1 MKEDVTIIKQ
11 SHAYKGYASTNNVEI
26 LNSFNPELQFK
37 DIESTIKNKL
47 RDLLSELRGF
57 KFV

>member
-11 SHAYKGYASTNNVEI
+11 SHAYKGYTSTNNVEI